1 MDEPKRYE
9 IAAFYK
15 FTRFDGV
22 DRLLPALKQRML
34 DLDVLGTVLLADEG
48 INGTISGLPGP
59 LAEVLAF
66 IRSEE
71 SFADMEHKS
80 SFAHSHVFNR
90 VRVKHKPELISLG
103 AEVDPIHGTGTYVE
117 PHEWNELIADPDV
130 LLIDTRNDYEVHAGT
145 FEGAVDPK
153 IKRFRDLP
161 SYLDGT
167 LDPSK
172 HSKVAMFC
180 TGGIRCEKSTAYLKA
195 KGFDEVFH
203 LKGGILKYLEEVAP
217 EQSAWNGE
225 CYVFDERVAVN
236 HELAPSDTFSS
247 CPNCGHVLTTKS
259 RCHPAYRPGRQCAFC
274 ADQSAPDTEE
284 RSGL

>member
-15 FTRFDGV
+15 FTHFDRV
-22 DRLLPALKQRML
+22 DAFLPALKQRML
-34 DLDVLGTVLLADEG
+34 DLDVLGTVLLASEG
-48 INGTISGLPGP
+48 INGTISGLPGQ

-66 IRSEE
+66 IRAEPCFS
-71 SFADMEHKS
+71 DMEHKS
-80 SFAHSHVFNR
+80 SFAQTHVFNR
-90 VRVKHKPELISLG
+90 VRVKHKPELISIG
-103 AEVDPIHGTGTYVE
+103 EQVDPIDGTGTYVD
-117 PHEWNELIADPDV
+117 PNEWNELIADPDV

-161 SYLDGT
+161 SYLDET

-203 LKGGILKYLEEVAP
+203 LKGGILRYLEEVAP
-217 EQSAWNGE
+217 EESAWNGE

-236 HELAPSDTFSS
+236 HELAPSDTYSS
-247 CPNCGHVLTTKS
+247 CPNCGHQLTTKS

-274 ADQSAPDTEE
+274 AEKTAVNEE
-284 RSGL
+284 KRPGL